1 MNIELF
7 NSISQTAARLTDQW
21 AFKLAASW
29 IIGIEL
35 HLGLFSIFAILV
47 MLDLF
52 TRWIA
57 ISHKRL
63 METGTAGDLC
73 SSVKGI
79 PEAHREGLI
88 SSAIMRRNFGEKM
101 LTYLLLVLAAVLVD
115 NGLELLGKASMATT
129 LIITYLSMTELLSMV
144 ENLDEAG
151 VSALHQLTDILR
163 GRRGR

>member
-57 ISHKRL
+57 ISYKRL
-63 METGTAGDLC
+63 DGAGLPDDLY
-73 SSVKGI
+73 SSIKGI

-88 SSAIMRRNFGEKM
+88 SSCVMRRQFWSKM
-101 LTYLLLVLAAVLVD
+101 VTYMILVMAALLVD
-115 NGLELLGKASMATT
+115 NDLMLLGRSAIATT

-151 VSALHQLTDILR
+151 VSALHQLTEILR

>member
-35 HLGLFSIFAILV
+35 HLGLFSIFSILV

-57 ISHKRL
+57 ISYKRL
-63 METGTAGDLC
+63 DGAGLPDDLY
-73 SSVKGI
+73 SSVRGI

-88 SSAIMRRNFGEKM
+88 SSCVMRRQFWSKM
-101 LTYLLLVLAAVLVD
+101 ATYMILVMAALLVD
-115 NGLELLGKASMATT
+115 NGLMLMGRSAIATT

>member
-21 AFKLAASW
+21 AFKLVASW

-57 ISHKRL
+57 ISYKRL
-63 METGTAGDLC
+63 DGAGLPDDLY
-73 SSVKGI
+73 SSIRGI

-88 SSAIMRRNFGEKM
+88 SSCVMRRQFWSKM
-101 LTYLLLVLAAVLVD
+101 ATYMILVLAAILVD
-115 NGLELLGKASMATT
+115 NGLILLGRSPMATT

>member
-1 MNIELF
+1 MNIDIF
-7 NSISQTAARLTDQW
+7 NSISQTAARLADQW
-21 AFKLAASW
+21 VFKLAASW

-57 ISHKRL
+57 ISYKRL
-63 METGTAGDLC
+63 YEAGLPDDLC
-73 SSVKGI
+73 SSVRGI

-88 SSAIMRRNFGEKM
+88 SSCVMRRQFWSKM

-115 NGLELLGKASMATT
+115 NGLMLLGRSAMATT
-129 LIITYLSMTELLSMV
+129 LVVTYLSMTELLSMV

-151 VSALHQLTDILR
+151 VSALHQLAEILR

>member
-1 MNIELF
+1 MNIDIF
-7 NSISQTAARLTDQW
+7 NSISQTAAKLYDQW
-21 AFKLAASW
+21 AIKLAASW

-57 ISHKRL
+57 ISYKRL
-63 METGTAGDLC
+63 DGAGLPDDLY
-73 SSVKGI
+73 SSIRGI

-88 SSAIMRRNFGEKM
+88 SSCVMRRQFWSKM
-101 LTYLLLVLAAVLVD
+101 ATYMILVLAAILVD
-115 NGLELLGKASMATT
+115 NGLILLGRSPMATT

>member
-1 MNIELF
+1 MNIDIF
-7 NSISQTAARLTDQW
+7 NSISQTAAKLYDQW
-21 AFKLAASW
+21 AIKLAASW

-63 METGTAGDLC
+63 MEAGTAGDLC

-88 SSAIMRRNFGEKM
+88 SSSIMRRNFWEKM

-129 LIITYLSMTELLSMV
+129 LVVTYLSMTELLSMV

-151 VSALHQLTDILR
+151 VSALHQLSEILR

>member
-1 MNIELF
+1 MNIDIF
-7 NSISQTAARLTDQW
+7 NSISQTAARLADQW
-21 AFKLAASW
+21 VFKLAASW

-63 METGTAGDLC
+63 YDAGLPDDLY
-73 SSVKGI
+73 SSVRGI

-88 SSAIMRRNFGEKM
+88 SSCVMRRRFWSKM

-115 NGLELLGKASMATT
+115 NGLLLLGRGAMATT
-129 LIITYLSMTELLSMV
+129 LIITYLAMTELLSMV
-144 ENLDEAG
+144 ENLDDAG
-151 VSALHQLTDILR
+151 VSVLHDLIDMVK
-163 GRRGR
+163 GRRRR